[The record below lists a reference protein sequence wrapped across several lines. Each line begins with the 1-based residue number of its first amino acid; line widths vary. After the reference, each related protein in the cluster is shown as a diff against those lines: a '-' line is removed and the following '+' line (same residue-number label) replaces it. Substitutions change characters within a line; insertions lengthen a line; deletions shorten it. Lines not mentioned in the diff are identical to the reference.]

1 MNYFLFWLIILF
13 DSLDSDWLIDNLTDW
28 LIEWF
33 YCIIVV
39 DVNYWFPLIHL
50 LCSYM
55 YLPTHLIGSRSVLK
69 RLIACDLDKLL

>member
-1 MNYFLFWLIILF
+1 MIYFLFWLIILF

-33 YCIIVV
+33 YCFIVV
-39 DVNYWFPLIHL
+39 DVNYWFQLIHL
-50 LCSYM
+50 LCS

-69 RLIACDLDKLL
+69 RLVACNLDKLL